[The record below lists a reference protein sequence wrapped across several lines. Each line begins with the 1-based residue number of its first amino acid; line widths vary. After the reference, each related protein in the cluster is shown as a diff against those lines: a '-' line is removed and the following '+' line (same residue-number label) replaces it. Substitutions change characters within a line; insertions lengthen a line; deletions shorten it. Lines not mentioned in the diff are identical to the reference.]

1 MTTNTGNSLKQRPLP
16 ENQMVSK
23 VVNSSLRDFV
33 STQKSGSPA
42 KKDSQVR
49 THCGR
54 RESDTGPRGSS
65 QAPKVV
71 RFCTEKGS

>member
-1 MTTNTGNSLKQRPLP
+1 
-16 ENQMVSK
+16 MVSK

-49 THCGR
+49 THRGR
-54 RESDTGPRGSS
+54 RESDTGPRGGEILYREGVVEGVCGLWSS
-65 QAPKVV
+65 AEQSYH
-71 RFCTEKGS
+71 RKGGESDS